1 MPSSSKEVRKC
12 EEISFGEENGTS
24 VKTNIPRDLVPAQ
37 HYRNLALFRVPN
49 ILPNIFSSIAE
60 CQK

>member
-37 HYRNLALFRVPN
+37 G
-49 ILPNIFSSIAE
+49 I
-60 CQK
+60 K

>member
-24 VKTNIPRDLVPAQ
+24 SVKTNIPRDLVPAQ
-37 HYRNLALFRVPN
+37 G
-49 ILPNIFSSIAE
+49 I
-60 CQK
+60 K